1 MHDYARSVQHN
12 KKRQHKKHPK
22 AALPIWLLPLTLILV
37 AALAFG
43 LYKLTSVA
51 PAAVP
56 TTTKSVPEKPKKQP
70 QKTASKQPA
79 KTAQEQYDFYTML
92 PESEVI
98 APRVEAYVSKKPDA
112 AAQKYAYLL
121 QAGSFRSPAEADKL
135 RAKLLL
141 EGLSATTSK
150 ITNANGSVWH
160 RVMVGPFTSR
170 SKLNHAQDILA
181 DANTESMVVKVKQ

>member
-56 TTTKSVPEKPKKQP
+56 TTTKSAPEKPKKQP

-92 PESEVI
+92 PPFEFLQYARDMAEQLGSG
-98 APRVEAYVSKKPDA
+98 
-112 AAQKYAYLL
+112 AQSIEIFGPIPAVMFKRAGRFRAQLMLQCHQRSSL
-121 QAGSFRSPAEADKL
+121 QA
-135 RAKLLL
+135 LLSQLCPQL
-141 EGLSATTSK
+141 EQSK
-150 ITNANGSVWH
+150 NG
-160 RVMVGPFTSR
+160 T
-170 SKLNHAQDILA
+170 
-181 DANTESMVVKVKQ
+181 